1 MNIVNNTA
9 ISIFGMFFIIV
20 IGLIAAKR
28 DIFSSEGNKKIN
40 ALLLDVVSPTL
51 IFTSYQTLYSASNL
65 KNLLGVIILSFILM
79 VMAIIISRIFIKAKG
94 DEKKYLVER
103 MAIMYTNCGNIGI
116 PLMLALFGAE
126 GVFLCTGFITT
137 FNIILWS
144 YGVMILKGSINK
156 KDILNIFKG
165 PNMIAII
172 IGLIFYTTNIRL
184 PQILMTPLKMIA
196 NMVTPLT
203 MLVIGATLAN
213 SKIKELFFNKR
224 VYFVVFIHNIIVPIS
239 ALLLYHFILKK
250 FLIVDS
256 IVWLI
261 AFIGIS
267 CPVGASAP
275 MFAMK
280 YKKDERYASN
290 LLSVST
296 IFSILTIPLMI
307 SLNTLF

>member
-1 MNIVNNTA
+1 MV
-9 ISIFGMFFIIV
+9 V
-20 IGLIAAKR
+20 GLVAAKK
-28 DIFSSEGNKKIN
+28 DIFSSDGNKKLN
-40 ALLLDVVSPTL
+40 ALLLDVVSPAV
-51 IFTSYQTLYSASNL
+51 IFTSYQTELSPSKF

-79 VMAIIISRIFIKAKG
+79 VMAIVISRIFIKAKG
-94 DEKKYLVER
+94 DANKYLVER

-144 YGVMILKGSINK
+144 YGVMILKGSLSK
-156 KDILNIFKG
+156 TDILNVFKG

-172 IGLIFYTTNIRL
+172 VGLLFYITNIRL
-184 PQILMTPLKMIA
+184 PQIVMTPLNMIA
-196 NMVTPLT
+196 SMVTPLS
-203 MLVIGATLAN
+203 MLLIGATLSS
-213 SKIKELFFNKR
+213 SKIKELFLKTR
-224 VYFVVFIHNIIVPIS
+224 VYYVVIIHNILVPFC
-239 ALLLYHFILKK
+239 ALLLYHFVLKK
-250 FLIVDS
+250 FLIVEP

-261 AFIGIS
+261 AFIGIC

-280 YKKDERYASN
+280 FGKDEKYASS

-307 SLNTLF
+307 SVNALF